1 MQSDDLRLEGVDES
15 SRKVEK
21 MAALKW
27 QCALIREPAT
37 WIGTALKGEVCQAD
51 EHFSCPFRQRQIRA
65 MPSVVTSK
73 PAVLACR
80 SVWKCFVI

>member
-15 SRKVEK
+15 SRKGEK

-37 WIGTALKGEVCQAD
+37 WIGTALKGEACQAD
-51 EHFSCPFRQRQIRA
+51 EHFSCPFHY
-65 MPSVVTSK
+65 PDDLS
-73 PAVLACR
+73 R
-80 SVWKCFVI
+80 SL